1 MTPHQIAL
9 VQNTWQSVIPI
20 QEQAAQLFY
29 GKLFELDASLK
40 PMFKGDIGAQGK
52 KLMLMIDAVVAKLHS
67 LSDIVPA
74 VQALGRRHVDYGVKD
89 HHYDTVGTALLWT
102 LGVGLGDAF
111 TADAKA
117 AWTQAYVTLA
127 GAMKTAAAEVQNFA
141 ELRT

>member
-1 MTPHQIAL
+1 MTPHQIVL
-9 VQNTWQSVIPI
+9 VQDTWQKVIPI
-20 QEQAAQLFY
+20 KDKAAQLFY

-40 PMFKGDIGAQGK
+40 PLFKGDMGTQGK
-52 KLMLMIDAVVAKLHS
+52 KLMLMIDTVVTKLQS

-89 HHYDTVGTALLWT
+89 HHYDTVGAALLWT

-111 TADAKA
+111 TADAKE

-127 GAMKTAAAEVQNFA
+127 GAMKTAAAEV
-141 ELRT
+141 